1 MFICVHL
8 WTIFLFLPN
17 LYIVIF
23 FKLKCVYNFRVMPS
37 GKTHD
42 AITFFLVAPTF
53 AASYV
58 LGQNLAISAVVTVSM
73 LFGGLM
79 FGPDLD
85 THSKQ
90 YVRWSIFKHFW
101 YPYQVLFPHRSRW
114 SHGLIFGTFI
124 RVVYFMGILTLFA
137 FVALYIYATYTGG
150 DLPNLL
156 QMTKTWSLI
165 GDFVRTNIGE
175 YFLPSLFIGLWLG
188 AASHTFTDMA
198 GTFIKSGR
206 ITEFL

>member
-1 MFICVHL
+1 
-8 WTIFLFLPN
+8 
-17 LYIVIF
+17 
-23 FKLKCVYNFRVMPS
+23 MPS

-42 AITFFLVAPTF
+42 AVTFFLVPPTF
-53 AASYV
+53 AAAWQTT
-58 LGQNLAISAVVTVSM
+58 QNFPISAIVTAAF

-90 YVRWSIFKHFW
+90 YTRWGIFCYLW
-101 YPYQVLFPHRSRW
+101 YPYQAFFKHRSRW
-114 SHGLIFGTFI
+114 SHGLIFGTLLRI
-124 RVVYFMGILTLFA
+124 VYFIGVLTLVSFLIVFLIA
-137 FVALYIYATYTGG
+137 WHSGG

-156 QMTKTWSLI
+156 EFSKAWISV
-165 GDFVRTNIGE
+165 GNYVRADVGE
-175 YFLPSLFIGLWLG
+175 HAFPAVFAGLWLG

-198 GTFIKSGR
+198 GSFIKHGR

>member
-1 MFICVHL
+1 
-8 WTIFLFLPN
+8 
-17 LYIVIF
+17 
-23 FKLKCVYNFRVMPS
+23 MPS

-42 AITFFLVAPTF
+42 AITFFLIAPTF

-58 LGQNLAISAVVTVSM
+58 LSKNLAMSVLITFGM

-85 THSKQ
+85 IHSKQ
-90 YVRWSIFKHFW
+90 YTRWGIAKFLW
-101 YPYQVLFPHRSRW
+101 YPYQLFFTHRSRW

-124 RVVYFMGILTLFA
+124 RVVYFVGVLTIFA
-137 FVALYIYATYTGG
+137 FLVSYIYATYTGG

-156 QMTKTWSLI
+156 QMTKTWQ
-165 GDFVRTNIGE
+165 GIGE
-175 YFLPSLFIGLWLG
+175 YSRNYFGDYAIVPLIIGLWIG

-198 GTFIKSGR
+198 GTFVKSGKV
-206 ITEFL
+206 EDFL